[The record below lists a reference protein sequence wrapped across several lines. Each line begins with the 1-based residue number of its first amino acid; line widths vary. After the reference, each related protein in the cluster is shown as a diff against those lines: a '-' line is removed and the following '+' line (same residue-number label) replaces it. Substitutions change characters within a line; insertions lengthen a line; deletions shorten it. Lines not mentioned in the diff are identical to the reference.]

1 MLSLYSCAHVG
12 ILNKLVKTRGK
23 IRSAISQTALL
34 KAFIGQRTLPKFVK
48 FRIEKSSVRQTP
60 NTERAFTHDEIEK
73 SKSLITF
80 LKGKFRALWQ
90 EVRHFLS
97 FFDFIQFYRYIA
109 TIHKRKERE
118 LSINTERK
126 LKFLFQQRFGNM
138 AKPNKDTIINLS
150 NYKLSPTEE
159 FVLSHGLNFY
169 LPPHSVQREEIF
181 AEFEVLIG
189 QLLHHVP
196 HSSEQFSA
204 LKARLSDFAHAYC
217 GNPINIGD
225 FPILKEC
232 IQATRSLRCNENI
245 HVTKPDKG
253 SGVVIMNKND
263 YISKMHFT
271 LRDNSKFENLGLS
284 SEFDN
289 TAKIEAHI
297 QKRLLQ
303 LKKEGLLPSKIYS
316 RIRPTGSQRPRMY
329 GLPKI
334 HKQHVPLRPTL
345 SMTDSAQH
353 QLAQWLTLVIDP
365 VLSLYSTH
373 FISDSFTFADK
384 VRTFNFPPSVFLC
397 S

>member
-1 MLSLYSCAHVG
+1 MNTLLSAIFKFCTTNQLFKYFRRRYSDQQLK

-23 IRSAISQTALL
+23 IRSATSQIVFL
-34 KAFIGQRTLPKFVK
+34 KASVGQRTLPKFVK
-48 FRIEKSSVRQTP
+48 FRIKKSSVRQTP
-60 NTERAFTHDEIEK
+60 NIERAFMCDEIEK

-80 LKGKFRALWQ
+80 LKGKLRALWQ
-90 EVRHFLS
+90 EVRQFLS
-97 FFDFIQFYRYIA
+97 FFDFIRFCRYIA
-109 TIHKRKERE
+109 TIDERKERE
-118 LSINTERK
+118 LSIKNERK
-126 LKFLFQQRFGNM
+126 LKFFFQRFGNM

-159 FVLSHGLNFY
+159 FVLSHRLNFC

-204 LKARLSDFAHAYC
+204 LKARLSDLAHAYY
-217 GNPINIGD
+217 GNPIDMGD
-225 FPILKEC
+225 FLILKEC
-232 IQATRSLRCNENI
+232 IQATRSLECNENI

-253 SGVVIMNKND
+253 SGVVIMNKID
-263 YISKMHFT
+263 YILKMNFI
-271 LRDNSKFENLGLS
+271 LQDISKFENLGPF

-297 QKRLLQ
+297 QRRLLQ
-303 LKKEGLLPSKIYS
+303 LKKEGLLPSTIYS

-334 HKQHVPLRPTL
+334 HLKSAPMLCMMASLLRLLFLVQFLL
-345 SMTDSAQH
+345 S
-353 QLAQWLTLVIDP
+353 
-365 VLSLYSTH
+365 
-373 FISDSFTFADK
+373 
-384 VRTFNFPPSVFLC
+384 
-397 S
+397 